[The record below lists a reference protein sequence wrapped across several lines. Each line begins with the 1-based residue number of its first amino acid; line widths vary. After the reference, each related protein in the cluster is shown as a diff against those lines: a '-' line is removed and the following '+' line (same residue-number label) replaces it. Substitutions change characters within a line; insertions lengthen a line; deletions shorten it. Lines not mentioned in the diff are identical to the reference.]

1 MKETRVYK
9 ELDESSISAD
19 IYYVG
24 RNSPII
30 IYIHGGALI
39 FGTRSW
45 LPEEQIDYYT
55 QAGFSVVSIDYRL
68 APETKLDLIIE
79 DIRDAVD
86 WVRTKSSE
94 WYDFDTNHIAVMGGS
109 AGGYLSLLVGT
120 MDIKPQAIVSFY
132 GYGDIL
138 GEWLAQPSEYYCRK
152 PIINRNN
159 ASEYVGAGEITE
171 GSWERFN
178 FYLYCRQQ
186 GDWVYEVTGM
196 DRIND
201 REELLKYIPIEHVT
215 AEYPPTLLLHGD
227 HDTDVPYEQSVIMYE
242 KLKEYGVTT
251 KLVTIEGADHVF
263 DQNFDDPM
271 TQNAFQKVVDF
282 LKIQLYK

>member
-1 MKETRVYK
+1 MKETRIYK
-9 ELDESSISAD
+9 ELDEGSISAD

-24 RNSPII
+24 SNSPII

-39 FGTRSW
+39 FGTRTW
-45 LPEEQIDYYT
+45 LSEEQIDYYA

-68 APETKLDLIIE
+68 APETKLDSIIE

-86 WVRTKSSE
+86 WVKTKARV
-94 WYDFDTNHIAVMGGS
+94 WYDFDTDHIAVMGGS

-138 GEWLAQPSEYYCRK
+138 GEWLAQPSEYYCRR
-152 PIINRNN
+152 PIINRNS
-159 ASEYVGAGEITE
+159 ASDYVGDGEITE

-186 GDWVYEVTGM
+186 GDWIYEVTGM

-263 DQNFDDPM
+263 DQNFEDPM
-271 TQNAFQKVVDF
+271 VQNAFQKVVDF
-282 LKIQLYK
+282 LKIHLYK